1 MSPDVVPAAFVAP
14 GVGDFWQ
21 PLIGH
26 GSFALTRPMLAIIFA
41 ALFLIVATELLTR
54 RLTLVPGKGQ
64 AALEYV
70 YTSVRNGM
78 ARDIIGTTEFKPF
91 LPLLFSLFTLILLN
105 NFFGE
110 IPIIQFPTMSR
121 IGVPIALTLV
131 SFVVYNVVGFRRKGF
146 RGYLASLVAPG
157 LPKALRP
164 IIFVLEFITNFV
176 TRPITLALRLF
187 GNMFASHL
195 LLLLFA
201 VAGEYFLLH
210 GSNIGLRF
218 VSIPS
223 YLMYA
228 ILTPFELLIDFLQAY
243 IFTLLTAFYIAGS
256 IADEH

>member
-1 MSPDVVPAAFVAP
+1 MISGITRAAFVPP
-14 GVGDFWQ
+14 GTSDFWQ
-21 PLIGH
+21 PLIGS
-26 GSFALTRPMLAIIFA
+26 GSFALTRPMLALVFS
-41 ALFLIVATELLTR
+41 ALFLIVATELITR
-54 RLTLVPGKGQ
+54 RLTLVPGKAQ

-70 YTSVRNGM
+70 YSSVRNGM
-78 ARDIIGTTEFKPF
+78 GRDIIGGAEFRPF
-91 LPLLFSLFTLILLN
+91 IPLLFSLFTLILLN

-121 IGVPIALTLV
+121 IGIPVALTLV
-131 SFVVYNVVGFRRKGF
+131 SFVTYHVVGFRRKGAKA
-146 RGYLASLVAPG
+146 YLLSFIAPG
-157 LPKALRP
+157 LPKPLRP
-164 IIFVLEFITNFV
+164 VIFVLEFITNFI

-210 GSNIGLRF
+210 GSNIALRA
-218 VSIPS
+218 VALPS
-223 YLMYA
+223 YLMFA
-228 ILTPFELLIDFLQAY
+228 VLTPFELLIDFLQAY

>member
-1 MSPDVVPAAFVAP
+1 MIPARTSSQFVAP

-26 GSFALTRPMLAIIFA
+26 GSFALTRPVLAIVFS
-41 ALFLIVATELLTR
+41 ALFLIVATELVTR
-54 RLTLVPGKGQ
+54 RLALVPGKGQ
-64 AALEYV
+64 AVLEYV
-70 YTSVRNGM
+70 YSSVRNGM
-78 ARDIIGTTEFKPF
+78 GRDIIGGADFRRF
-91 LPLLFSLFTLILLN
+91 VPLLFSLFTLILLN
-105 NFFGE
+105 NLFGE
-110 IPIIQFPTMSR
+110 IPVIQFPTMSR

-131 SFVVYNVVGFRRKGF
+131 SFVVYHVVGFRRKGA
-146 RGYLASLVAPG
+146 RGYLASFVVPG
-157 LPKALRP
+157 LPKPLRP
-164 IIFVLEFITNFV
+164 VIFLLEFITNFV

-210 GSNIGLRF
+210 GSNIALRF
-218 VSIPS
+218 VSVPS
-223 YLMYA
+223 YVMYA
-228 ILTPFELLIDFLQAY
+228 VLTPFELLIDFLQAY